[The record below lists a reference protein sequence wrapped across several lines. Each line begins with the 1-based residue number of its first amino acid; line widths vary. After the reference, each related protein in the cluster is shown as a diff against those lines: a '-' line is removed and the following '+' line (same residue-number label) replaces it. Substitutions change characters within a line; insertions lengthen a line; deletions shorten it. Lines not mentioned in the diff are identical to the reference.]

1 MFSSHRL
8 KDPCQART
16 TRIDE
21 SWERGAIDLD
31 ILSQRRSIAESC
43 EDPKSG
49 IGMFKFAFVF
59 LSVVRQAYQP
69 CKFPEPAEGTNW
81 S

>member
-1 MFSSHRL
+1 MFSSFRL

-21 SWERGAIDLD
+21 LWECGAIDLG

-49 IGMFKFAFVF
+49 DRYV
-59 LSVVRQAYQP
+59 
-69 CKFPEPAEGTNW
+69 
-81 S
+81 

>member
-1 MFSSHRL
+1 MFSGLRL

-21 SWERGAIDLD
+21 SWERGAIECSF
-31 ILSQRRSIAESC
+31 LSRQRSIAESC

-59 LSVVRQAYQP
+59 LSVVRQAHQP
-69 CKFPEPAEGTNW
+69 CKFPEPAEGTY
-81 S
+81 